1 LRPASFRISEAMTS
15 HIMPTYGRL
24 PITFERGE
32 GAWLF
37 DENNNRY
44 LDALS
49 GIAVCS
55 LGHAH
60 PAVHEAICKQSEKLL
75 HTSNIYGIAVQ
86 EQLADRLVELSGM
99 DNVFFCNSGAE
110 ANEAAIKLA
119 RKYGH
124 EQGIDIPAIIVMEK
138 SFHGRTLATLSA
150 TGNTKIQQGFAPLV
164 EGFIRV
170 PYNDINAIEQAIGR
184 HNNVVAVL
192 VEPIQGEG
200 GVNIP
205 AADYLNKIRSLCDQN
220 NLLMMLDE
228 IQTGVGRTGNFLAF
242 QHNAIFPDVCTL
254 AKALGNGV
262 PIGACLARG
271 KAATVLT
278 AGNHGS
284 TFGGNPLAC
293 SAALAVLAT
302 LDAENLIEQATQ
314 KGDAISAAF
323 KERLRG
329 NDSVVDIRHKGMMI
343 GIELD
348 RPCAELVQ
356 AALQQ
361 RLLINVTNEK
371 TIRLLPPLII
381 NEQQI
386 TQLVETLST
395 LIHTHTDTPY
405 ES

>member
-1 LRPASFRISEAMTS
+1 
-15 HIMPTYGRL
+15 MPTYGRL

-37 DENNNRY
+37 DQNNNRY

-49 GIAVCS
+49 GIAVCG

-60 PAVHEAICKQSEKLL
+60 PVVHQAICQQSEKLL
-75 HTSNIYGIAVQ
+75 HTSNLYGIAVQ
-86 EQLADRLVELSGM
+86 EQLADRLTEKSGM

-124 EQGIDIPAIIVMEK
+124 EQGIDNPAIIVMDK

-150 TGNTKIQQGFAPLV
+150 TGNAKIQQGFAPLV
-164 EGFIRV
+164 EGFVRV
-170 PYNDINAIEQAIGR
+170 PYNDISAIEVAIKQ
-184 HNNVVAVL
+184 HKNIVAIL

-205 AADYLNKIRSLCDQN
+205 AADYLNRIRNLCDQHK
-220 NLLMMLDE
+220 LLMMLDE
-228 IQTGVGRTGNFLAF
+228 IQTGIGRTGKFLAF
-242 QHNAIFPDVCTL
+242 QHNEIIPDVCTL

-262 PIGACLARG
+262 PIGACLAKG
-271 KAATVLT
+271 KAATIFT

-302 LDAENLIEQATQ
+302 LDAENLIEQAAQ
-314 KGDAISAAF
+314 KGNAISAAF
-323 KERLRG
+323 KERLSG
-329 NDSVVDIRHKGMMI
+329 NAHVVDIRHKGMMI

-348 RPCAELVQ
+348 RPCTELVQ
-356 AALQQ
+356 AALQEK
-361 RLLINVTNEK
+361 LLINVTGEK
-371 TIRLLPPLII
+371 NIRLLPPLIF
-381 NEQQI
+381 NNQQI
-386 TQLVETLST
+386 LQLVETLST
-395 LIHTHTDTPY
+395 LIVKLTDTPY